1 MLRGRMEVQ
10 GNAGGGAAL
19 TVALMLAPTGPM
31 GMAQGDTDTPVAL
44 SCTAPT
50 LLDATSLDPEK
61 NVGRLISSLGKSR
74 PKAARMSAPFRLLYF
89 SACTVARDHLNM
101 ETAAALPKD

>member
-1 MLRGRMEVQ
+1 MLEEGT
-10 GNAGGGAAL
+10 AL

-50 LLDATSLDPEK
+50 LLEATSLDEEK
-61 NVGRLISSLGKSR
+61 NVGRLISSLGKSW
-74 PKAARMSAPFRLLYF
+74 PKAARMSPPFRLPYL
-89 SACTVARDHLNM
+89 SACTLARDHVSM
-101 ETAAALPKD
+101 ETATLLHSE